1 MRQFEN
7 QIRGAAPFFSVFL
20 LCTVMVAQNFLSSEL
35 FPPLAVFAGV
45 LVLVLSFGKIKH
57 SYLKLVWPLLGVF
70 LIGIVGSFN
79 HAPHDI
85 LRDVAFALV
94 PFALIFIGYWFGGDE
109 RMWPLI
115 LKIMVLCGFVLAVIH
130 LSTFVIN
137 PELLSA
143 GVEEVRLTAG
153 GGGVLVTIA
162 MVLGLFQ
169 YRLGVGRLS
178 PKYLPRF
185 IFLPVLF
192 ASFVLSYSRTDLIVA
207 IIFSLALGGALSRIN
222 LRSVLIVVVLAVSF
236 VALIVMVPEDETGTL
251 RSKLARSA
259 TEVAVYNYEDMAD
272 INANWRGFE
281 TYRAL
286 VSFSSGSV
294 AQQIFGQ
301 GFGALVDLGFV
312 MDFGKVDGVQLQY
325 IPILHNGYAYI
336 LIKTGLLGL
345 ACYVFFYASLIRYAV
360 RYSDPLNGE
369 QRLLSRLLLG
379 CVLSLIMIMYVVGG
393 MAQTAGPALVLLLGY
408 LTRRLELL
416 RKSSLP
422 EYGRDK
428 SLVGGP

>member
-7 QIRGAAPFFSVFL
+7 QIRSAVPFFSVFL

-45 LVLVLSFGKIKH
+45 LVLVFSFGKIKH

-70 LIGIVGSFN
+70 LIGIVGAFN
-79 HAPHDI
+79 HASRDI

-94 PFALIFIGYWFGGDE
+94 PLALIFMGYWFGSDE
-109 RMWPLI
+109 RMWPFI
-115 LKIMVLCGFVLAVIH
+115 LRIMVLCGFVLAVIH

-137 PELLSA
+137 PELLNA
-143 GVEEVRLTAG
+143 DLEEVRQTA
-153 GGGVLVTIA
+153 GGGVLVTFA

-169 YRLGVGRLS
+169 SRLGVGRLS

-185 IFLPVLF
+185 IFIPVLF
-192 ASFVLSYSRTDLIVA
+192 TSFVLSYSRTDLVVA
-207 IIFSLALGGALSRIN
+207 IMFSLALWGTLSRIS
-222 LRSVLIVVVLAVSF
+222 LRSVLIVVVFAVGF

-259 TEVAVYNYEDMAD
+259 TEVAVSNYEDMAD

-360 RYSDPLNGE
+360 RYSDSLNGE

-393 MAQTAGPALVLLLGY
+393 MAETAGPALVLLLGY
-408 LTRRLELL
+408 LVRRIELL
-416 RKSSLP
+416 RIIGFSKY
-422 EYGRDK
+422 EQEK
-428 SLVGGP
+428 SLVAS